1 MPSPYTFSVGD
12 FTCSVVSDGVG
23 EHTTEALLQRLDG
36 SPELM
41 RDALERLH
49 PEGTYQSAM
58 NALLVQTPD
67 GVVLV
72 DTGNGPRGEPAT
84 GEVAR
89 RVAEVLPREQVD
101 VVILTH
107 GHGDHIGGL
116 QDAEGNLAYPS
127 ARYLMSAIE
136 WEGLMGAVGRFAR
149 EPDDSYFRS
158 RLLAIQ
164 PRLQLVEGEE
174 EAEALPGV
182 RLLPAPGHTLGHM
195 VVLLQSRDERLLH
208 LADTIHYPVQFQEP
222 SWSPNFDATTDLSV
236 PNRQALL
243 NLAADDEGLLVMAYH
258 FGFPGLGRVRRE
270 GEAFGWEELAR

>member
-36 SPELM
+36 SPGLM
-41 RDALERLH
+41 KDALDRLH
-49 PEGTYQSAM
+49 PEGVFPASM

-72 DTGNGPRGEPAT
+72 DTGNGPRGEPAS

-89 RVAEVLPREQVD
+89 RVAEVLPPQQVD

-116 QDAEGNLAYPS
+116 LDADGNLTYPS

-136 WEGLMGAVGRFAR
+136 WDGLMGAEGRFAR

-174 EAEALPGV
+174 ETEVLPEV
-182 RLLPAPGHTLGHM
+182 WLLPAPGHTLGHM
-195 VVLLQSRDERLLH
+195 VVVLQSEDERLLH
-208 LADTIHYPVQFQEP
+208 LADAIHYPVQLQEP
-222 SWSPNFDATTDLSV
+222 TWSPNFDAATGISV
-236 PNRQALL
+236 PNREALL
-243 NLAADDEGLLVMAYH
+243 ELAADEGPLVMVYH
-258 FGFPGLGRVRRE
+258 FGFPGVGRVRRE
-270 GEAFGWEELAR
+270 GEAFSWEGVEG

>member
-23 EHTTEALLQRLDG
+23 EHTTEALLERLDG
-36 SPELM
+36 SPGVM
-41 RDALERLH
+41 KDALDRLH
-49 PEGTYQSAM
+49 PEGAFPASL

-72 DTGNGPRGEPAT
+72 DTGNGPRGEPAS

-89 RVAEVLPREQVD
+89 RVAEVLPPEQVD
-101 VVILTH
+101 LVILTH

-116 QDAEGNLAYPS
+116 LDGDGNLAYPS

-136 WEGLMGAVGRFAR
+136 WEGLMGEGGRFAR

-158 RLLAIQ
+158 RLLAIR
-164 PRLQLVEGEE
+164 PRLELVEGEE

-195 VVLLQSRDERLLH
+195 VVLLQSGDERLLH
-208 LADTIHYPVQFQEP
+208 LVDAIHYPVQLEEP
-222 SWSPNFDATTDLSV
+222 TWSPNFDATTRLSV

-243 NLAADDEGLLVMAYH
+243 GLAADEGPLVMAYH
-258 FGFPGLGRVRRE
+258 FGFPGVGRVRHE
-270 GEAFGWEELAR
+270 GEAFAWEGVTG